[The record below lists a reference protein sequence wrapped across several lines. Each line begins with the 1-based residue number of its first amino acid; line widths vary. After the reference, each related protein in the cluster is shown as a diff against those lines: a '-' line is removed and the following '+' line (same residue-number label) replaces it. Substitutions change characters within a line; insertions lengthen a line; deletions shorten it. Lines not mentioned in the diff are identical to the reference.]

1 MSDYYELK
9 GVQAIQT
16 ETLKLGSKLVSK
28 INAGDKEISFDGE
41 IQLYNSAAHTKGTFE
56 EIVKVQVKGTGVEEF
71 SERKTTFSLELE
83 HYKNYLNC
91 GGVLFFVVQVR
102 KRDEKTKIFF
112 KQLLPLELHKII
124 KLYENQKTRIME
136 LKALDGTNLE
146 SVCKSYLSEQK
157 RQPSM
162 FIGKEYKPDEFSY
175 YKLRS
180 LTYDSSSKL
189 LDEEFYL
196 YGVDEYEKMF
206 PVDMLT
212 LKGYTI
218 AKKRD
223 FKIGEKNYVLFSEFH
238 YENSQQ
244 TLIIEKVLTM
254 RFEQNKLTYEI
265 KKFGTLETQLK
276 IVAFLLD
283 VFAYMEIECEEFKF
297 KLKKASKVSKTRDI
311 LEGTYFK
318 LNKLK
323 HIFSD
328 FKIPLETNIGDFK
341 DNITNQMM
349 LLIKTFYDNEYGN
362 LKFPDAI
369 TFMDMFLGELRIA
382 LLHDPTNEIKIKNAF
397 SKEVAEM
404 RIVAGTEEIEEAE
417 HIESH
422 TPVSIYSLMNS
433 NLMYNAANFDI
444 EVVKQSFDRVDP
456 FINNTSFQITNTF
469 CLECI
474 KAFDRSGRF
483 DFLSVAEYIYQKHYY
498 VSDEDFDS
506 IVIFINK
513 CQIEYRFNKKLSEQ
527 SIEKLMNIKRIY
539 NDYGVLFSVN
549 ILLGSIIEANYFLNK
564 MPKKERDSFLTYPI
578 YKMYKE
584 LLEKKQKK

>member
-1 MSDYYELK
+1 M
-9 GVQAIQT
+9 
-16 ETLKLGSKLVSK
+16 
-28 INAGDKEISFDGE
+28 
-41 IQLYNSAAHTKGTFE
+41 
-56 EIVKVQVKGTGVEEF
+56 
-71 SERKTTFSLELE
+71 
-83 HYKNYLNC
+83 
-91 GGVLFFVVQVR
+91 FFVVQVR
-102 KRDEKTKIFF
+102 KSDEKTKIFY
-112 KQLLPLELHKII
+112 KQLLPLELDKII
-124 KLYENQKTRIME
+124 RLYGNQKTRSME

-146 SVCKSYLSEQK
+146 IVCRSYLSEQK
-157 RQPSM
+157 IQPTM

-175 YKLRS
+175 YKIRS

-218 AKKRD
+218 AKNRN
-223 FKIGEKNYVLFSEFH
+223 FKISEKNYVLFSEFH

-254 RFEQNKLTYEI
+254 KFEHNRLSYEI
-265 KKFGTLETQLK
+265 NKFGTLETQLK
-276 IVAFLLD
+276 IVAFLID

-297 KLKKASKVSKTRDI
+297 KLKKTTKVNKTRDI

-323 HIFSD
+323 HVFSD
-328 FKIPLETNIGDFK
+328 FKISLDSNIGDFK
-341 DNITNQMM
+341 DNIPNQMM
-349 LLIKTFYDNEYGN
+349 LLIKTFYDNEYED

-369 TFMDMFLGELRIA
+369 TFMDMFFGELRIA
-382 LLHDPTNEIKIKNAF
+382 LLHDPTNEIKMKNAF
-397 SKEVAEM
+397 SQEVAGM
-404 RIVAGTEEIEEAE
+404 RIVASTEEIKESEN
-417 HIESH
+417 IESH
-422 TPVSIYSLMNS
+422 TPVSIYSLMSS
-433 NLMYNAANFDI
+433 NLMYNAANFDK
-444 EVVKQSFDRVDP
+444 EVVKQSFDRVNP

-483 DFLSVAEYIYQKHYY
+483 DFLSVAEYIYQKHCY

-513 CQIEYRFNKKLSEQ
+513 CQIEYRINKELSQQ
-527 SIEKLMNIKRIY
+527 SIKRLMNIKRIY
-539 NDYGVLFSVN
+539 NHYGVLFSVN
-549 ILLGSIIEANYFLNK
+549 ILLGSIMEANYFLNK
-564 MPKKERDSFLTYPI
+564 MPKKERDCFLNFPI
-578 YKMYKE
+578 YKIYKE
-584 LLEKKQKK
+584 LMGEK